1 MLKKGKILGIFAMT
15 AALLTGCA
23 DAMPTLTQE
32 ESDMIAEYAAGLLL
46 KYSSNYDYRL
56 VDEETIAAAI
66 QAAELEQALLEASQ
80 EQENG
85 EEESTEPENPET
97 AASETESTE
106 PETEEAVT
114 ITEDL
119 DADLAQL
126 LGIEG
131 ISMQYQSYGVYDS
144 YPESSKGFSVDAAQG
159 KKLLVVR
166 FDIENTAAEEVY
178 CNLFDYSLRIRFQ
191 INGASESALTTML
204 PNDIGSYMETLP
216 AGEIREIVAVAEI
229 DGISEEEIE
238 TLEMYITDSIGGC
251 TLRLR

>member
-1 MLKKGKILGIFAMT
+1 MKKGKILGILAMT
-15 AALLTGCA
+15 AVLLTGCA

-32 ESDMIAEYAAGLLL
+32 EADMIAEYAAGLLL

-66 QAAELEQALLEASQ
+66 QAAELEQALLEAAQ
-80 EQENG
+80 EQETG
-85 EEESTEPENPET
+85 EEEGTEPENPET
-97 AASETESTE
+97 AEPGTESAE

-114 ITEDL
+114 VMEDL

-131 ISMQYQSYGVYDS
+131 ISMQYQSYGLYDA
-144 YPESSKGFSVDAAQG
+144 YPEASKGFSVDAAQG

-166 FDIENTAAEEVY
+166 FDIENTAAEEAY

-191 INGASESALTTML
+191 VNGAARSALTTML

-216 AGEIREIVAVAEI
+216 AGETREIVAVAEI
-229 DGISEEEIE
+229 DDISEAEIE
-238 TLEMYITDSIGGC
+238 TLEMHISDGIGSC